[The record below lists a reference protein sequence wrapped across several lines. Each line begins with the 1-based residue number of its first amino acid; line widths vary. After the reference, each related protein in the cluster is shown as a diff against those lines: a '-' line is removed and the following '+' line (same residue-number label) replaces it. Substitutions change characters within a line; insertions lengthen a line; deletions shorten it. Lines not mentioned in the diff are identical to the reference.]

1 MATILPN
8 AVNQFIDASGNPL
21 AGGTVF
27 MYIPNSSTPK
37 DTYQD
42 SAGTILNTN
51 PIVLNA
57 SGEAIIYGSGAY
69 RQVVYDANGDLIWDQ
84 ITADTSVGGFAWGG
98 VTTGTANAQVG
109 DASSFSSQDGQQY
122 GFIAGFSNSGPMTIN
137 PGGSG
142 AIPVLR
148 DSPLGPVPCV
158 GGEVVADNEC
168 TLVYEAAR
176 GAFHLTNPAIGTM
189 ASQNANAVAITGG
202 TIAGVTITT
211 STITQPT
218 LTLKQS
224 AAPTPTA
231 DGDTQWDTDDNFLV
245 VGNGATQTIFR
256 PAMPGTLWG
265 NVISNNVA
273 DATNDIDVTAGFAA
287 DSTNV
292 VLMHLATALT
302 KRLDAT
308 WAVGNNQG
316 MRDTGSISD
325 ATWHIFIIMR
335 PDTGVVDVLAS
346 LSATAPTMPTNYTY
360 FRRIGSIVR
369 SSGAIVAFFQEGDRF
384 VLAVPVADINANN
397 PGTSAVTATL
407 SVPTGI
413 KIMAEVAFGHVNG
426 ASSTS
431 VYGLLTSLDQ
441 ADTTPSETLSNSATY
456 TPTSGSGIQKNTVYV
471 RTNTSAQARYRLS
484 SSASGIKALLTTFGW
499 IDTRGRLA

>member
-231 DGDTQWDTDDNFLV
+231 DGDAQWDTDDNFLV

-265 NVISNNVA
+265 CVISNNVA

-335 PDTGVVDVLAS
+335 PDSGVVDVLAS

-369 SSGAIVAFFQEGDRF
+369 TGGAIKAFTQYGDLFQWTSS
-384 VLAVPVADINANN
+384 VLDVSTNN

-407 SVPTGI
+407 TVATG
-413 KIMAEVAFGHVNG
+413 VAVLAQII
-426 ASSTS
+426 ASADISS
-431 VYGLLTSLDQ
+431 SGGDGIVSALTQTD
-441 ADTTPSETLSNSATY
+441 ATPSPTLSNFGFDSDAPGHTPSAL
-456 TPTSGSGIQKNTVYV
+456 SIA
-471 RTNTSAQARYRLS
+471 TNTSGQVRYRVS
-484 SSASGIKALLTTFGW
+484 TSSAGLTVYLRTFGYV
-499 IDTRGRLA
+499 DTRGRLA